1 MKKLFKKI
9 ETWFWFTFRNNV
21 IRKGESGGFKW
32 VFRRLSL
39 EIETLSGNFKAK
51 FTADESPFAY
61 LLAGD
66 DEQTHGFALRLYM
79 IGKLMT
85 REQKFVDDLDKA
97 LEDYEKRSQEQADV
111 VEDETEEKIAI
122 EEARSVQEHIE
133 LPEKERKKR
142 ERDING
148 RFRKAVKNLEKS
160 E

>member
-1 MKKLFKKI
+1 MWKKI
-9 ETWFWFTFRNNV
+9 QKFWWFTFRNPV
-21 IRKGESGGFKW
+21 VRQGEAGGFRW
-32 VFRRLSL
+32 CFRRLSL

-66 DEQTHGFALRLYM
+66 DDQTHGFALRLYM

-97 LEDYEKRSQEQADV
+97 LKSYEKRAQKQVDV

-122 EEARSVQEHIE
+122 EETRSVQEHIE

-142 ERDING
+142 ERETNG
-148 RFRKAVKNLEKS
+148 RFKKAVAQSLKEK
-160 E
+160 EA

>member
-1 MKKLFKKI
+1 M
-9 ETWFWFTFRNNV
+9 NPV
-21 IRKGESGGFKW
+21 IRSGESGGFKW
-32 VFRRLSL
+32 VFRRFTLD
-39 EIETLSGNFKAK
+39 IETVSGNFKAR

-66 DEQTHGFALRLYM
+66 DDQTHGFALRLYM

-97 LEDYEKRSQEQADV
+97 LKSYEKRAQKQVDV

-122 EEARSVQEHIE
+122 EETRSVQEHIE

-142 ERDING
+142 EREPNG
-148 RFRKAVKNLEKS
+148 RFKKAVKNLEKS

>member
-1 MKKLFKKI
+1 MV
-9 ETWFWFTFRNNV
+9 NPV
-21 IRKGESGGFKW
+21 VRKGESGGFKW

-85 REQKFVDDLDKA
+85 REQRFVDDLDKA
-97 LEDYEKRSQEQADV
+97 LKNYEKRAQKQVDV

-122 EEARSVQEHIE
+122 EEVKKVQEYVE
-133 LPEKERKKR
+133 MEPKERKKR
-142 ERDING
+142 DRDSNG
-148 RFRKAVKNLEKS
+148 RFRKAVKELQKS